1 LIKGCAEKG
10 KGKFIFISDD
20 ENPSDKIIGLL
31 EESLT
36 PVISKI
42 NLEYDKSVVL
52 SIIPNPTSIP
62 YILKNQVVNFYI
74 TFKGQLE
81 KDT

>member
-31 EESLT
+31 ESSLT

-42 NLEYDKSVVL
+42 NLDYDKNIV
-52 SIIPNPTSIP
+52 
-62 YILKNQVVNFYI
+62 
-74 TFKGQLE
+74 
-81 KDT
+81 